1 MNLLLDTCA
10 LLWLT
15 SDLEALSPKAV
26 EAIKKNPGGLCV
38 SAISA
43 FEIAIKVKKGHIKLP
58 QTPSKWFARALAH
71 HGLTEVPVS
80 AQIAAASV
88 ALPSHHS
95 DPCDRIIVAT
105 AAHLKS
111 AILTPDK
118 LIREYKSVRVIW

>member
-1 MNLLLDTCA
+1 MTLLLDTCT

-15 SDLEALSPKAV
+15 SDLSSLSSKV
-26 EAIKKNPGGLCV
+26 LEAIKKNPGGLCV

-43 FEIAIKVKKGHIKLP
+43 FEIAIKVKKGHIKLL
-58 QTPSKWFARALAH
+58 QTPSKWFAHAISH

-105 AAHLKS
+105 AAQLKS
-111 AILTPDK
+111 SILTPDK